1 MSAANTAEIG
11 GAEVEG
17 RRAVLELLR
26 ARTRNVRSVLLAAGL
41 DRDDTIDAIV
51 AAAGSRLQTVPP
63 DRLRAAA
70 HTDAPQGVVATADP
84 LRAHDFDDLLANP
97 AAFLVVLDGVTDP
110 RNLGAIVRAAETAG
124 ATGIVLG
131 KHRRAPVNA
140 AAAKTAAGAIE
151 HVPFAL
157 VGGIPAALERA
168 KRAGV
173 WCAGLDGDAPATV
186 TDLPFATDPL
196 ALVLGAEGSGLASLT
211 RRRCDVLVS
220 IPMRGAIESLNVA
233 AATAVACHE
242 IARLRAIA
250 GAS

>member
-1 MSAANTAEIG
+1 VSTTEVG
-11 GAEVEG
+11 GADVEG

-26 ARTRNVRSVLLAAGL
+26 AGARRVRQVLVAEGL
-41 DRDDTIDAIV
+41 DRDETIDAIA
-51 AAAGSRLQTVPP
+51 AAAGRALQVVSAE
-63 DRLRAAA
+63 RLRAAA

-84 LRAHDFDDLLANP
+84 LRAHDFDDLLADP

-124 ATGIVLG
+124 ATGIVLA

-151 HVPFAL
+151 RVPFAI

-173 WCAGLDGDAPATV
+173 WCAGLDGDAPMTI
-186 TDLPFATDPL
+186 TELPFATDPL
-196 ALVLGAEGSGLASLT
+196 ALVLGAEGSGLAALT
-211 RRRCDVLVS
+211 RRRCDTLVS

-233 AATAVACHE
+233 AAAAVACHE
-242 IARLRAIA
+242 VARRREA
-250 GAS
+250 ASGP